1 VRVTIVHYA
10 CRADHDLG
18 LEKVS
23 ASNKLI
29 VAMYSTGDPNRQS
42 FTSEFEILRADLAR
56 IFVDLADRRP
66 GVKFVY
72 GDYVSALSHPAGESG
87 PVHVEFTNGKLP
99 AGDYDLVVGADG
111 MMSRTRAIATGQP
124 AKAQTVELGGTY
136 CAYFTIP
143 RIDSDSPTLARLYTA
158 TGARMIMLRP
168 TPAGTGALFMFMRH
182 GDAKIQAATA
192 KGVDAQKAML
202 AGVFADA
209 GWQTPRILE
218 GMMGTDDFYF
228 QEIAQVKSSRWSYGR
243 TVLLG
248 DAAYCPSPFTGM
260 GTSLALYG
268 TYILA
273 GEISNALR
281 DGRSLDDALARYDSM
296 ARPYV
301 ERVQK
306 VPMSVVRLFFPKTRI
321 GVWILD
327 AVVALMYRIGVFTW
341 GGYDSAEQ
349 EDEGLPVYDWTDE
362 Q

>member
-1 VRVTIVHYA
+1 
-10 CRADHDLG
+10 
-18 LEKVS
+18 
-23 ASNKLI
+23 
-29 VAMYSTGDPNRQS
+29 MYSTGDPSRQS
-42 FTSEFEILRADLAR
+42 FTSEFEILRADLTR
-56 IFVDLADRRP
+56 IFVDLSKGRP
-66 GVKFVY
+66 GVEFVY
-72 GDYVSALSHPAGESG
+72 GDYISSLSYPAGETG

-111 MMSRTRAIATGQP
+111 FMSRTRAIASGIP
-124 AKAQTVELGGTY
+124 AKAQTFSVGGTY

-143 RIDSDSPTLARLYTA
+143 RIDTDSSTLARIYSA
-158 TGARMIMLRP
+158 VGARTIMLRP
-168 TPAGTGALFMFMRH
+168 TSAGTGALLMFMRH
-182 GDAKIQAATA
+182 NDARVQAATTQ
-192 KGVDAQKAML
+192 GVDTQKAML
-202 AGVFADA
+202 ADMFADA

-218 GMMGTDDFYF
+218 AMMKSDDFYF
-228 QEIAQVKSSRWSYGR
+228 QEIAQVKSPRWSYGR

-281 DGRSLDDALARYDSM
+281 DGRSLDDALARYDSV

-306 VPMSVVRLFFPKTRI
+306 IPLWVVRMFFPKSRF
-321 GVWILD
+321 GLWLLD
-327 AVVALMYRIGVFTW
+327 TVASLMYRIGVFTW
-341 GGYDSAEQ
+341 GGGGPDKEV
-349 EDEGLPVYDWTDE
+349 EDEKLPVYEWADN